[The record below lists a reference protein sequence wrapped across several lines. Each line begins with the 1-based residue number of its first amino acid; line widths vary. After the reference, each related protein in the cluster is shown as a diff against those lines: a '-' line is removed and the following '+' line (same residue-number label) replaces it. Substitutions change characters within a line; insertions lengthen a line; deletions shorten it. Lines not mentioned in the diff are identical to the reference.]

1 MSGEFVVPLPMIMSL
16 ANVVSGKIDERLL
29 VFGYNMLFKFHDFL
43 KHCINLR
50 HFADGHSFWQ
60 WLQFL
65 TLGS

>member
-1 MSGEFVVPLPMIMSL
+1 MIMSL

-29 VFGYNMLFKFHDFL
+29 VFEYEMLFKSHDCRE
-43 KHCINLR
+43 HCINLR

-60 WLQFL
+60 LLQFL

>member
-16 ANVVSGKIDERLL
+16 ANVVSGNLDERLL
-29 VFGYNMLFKFHDFL
+29 VFRYKIVNKFYDILEHGNKFTP
-43 KHCINLR
+43 
-50 HFADGHSFWQ
+50 FADGHSFWQ